1 MSAVPLTYTK
11 ESGRKDKPLDTL
23 LGTQCCMC
31 SCLRYLKKCKPFGKV
46 SPGII
51 TINPFPPLPCSTLSS
66 TPPPPPPHFLVSL
79 TAFHSF
85 LRLKR
90 FYCELSSERKA
101 PRKTAGFFVSN
112 ACLMGLYTNESPL
125 IVDKPSLPNQ
135 SPTLHLIP
143 VRGLS
148 EHDSEAKSDN
158 AQYNKGINAMHQLT
172 LVIRKLAFP
181 RIPRRSPGVILTES
195 FPRASHATLSTG
207 LSYSPTW
214 IKILILRSLACKSR

>member
-66 TPPPPPPHFLVSL
+66 TPPPPRPTFSFHLQHFIPFLGCSDSIVSL
-79 TAFHSF
+79 AVREKRLARLPDF
-85 LRLKR
+85 LSRMHVSWACIQTNPPIIVYKR
-90 FYCELSSERKA
+90 
-101 PRKTAGFFVSN
+101 P
-112 ACLMGLYTNESPL
+112 
-125 IVDKPSLPNQ
+125 LPNQ

-143 VRGLS
+143 FEACQSTIARLS
-148 EHDSEAKSDN
+148 QTMPN
-158 AQYNKGINAMHQLT
+158 TTG
-172 LVIRKLAFP
+172 
-181 RIPRRSPGVILTES
+181 ES
-195 FPRASHATLSTG
+195 MQCTNLP
-207 LSYSPTW
+207 
-214 IKILILRSLACKSR
+214 

>member
-51 TINPFPPLPCSTLSS
+51 TINPFPSLPCSTLWS
-66 TPPPPPPHFLVSL
+66 TPSPPPHFLVSL

-101 PRKTAGFFVSN
+101 PRKTAGFLSRMHVLW
-112 ACLMGLYTNESPL
+112 ACIQTNLPL
-125 IVDKPSLPNQ
+125 SLTNLPC
-135 SPTLHLIP
+135 P
-143 VRGLS
+143 
-148 EHDSEAKSDN
+148 
-158 AQYNKGINAMHQLT
+158 
-172 LVIRKLAFP
+172 
-181 RIPRRSPGVILTES
+181 
-195 FPRASHATLSTG
+195 
-207 LSYSPTW
+207 
-214 IKILILRSLACKSR
+214 IKVLLCI